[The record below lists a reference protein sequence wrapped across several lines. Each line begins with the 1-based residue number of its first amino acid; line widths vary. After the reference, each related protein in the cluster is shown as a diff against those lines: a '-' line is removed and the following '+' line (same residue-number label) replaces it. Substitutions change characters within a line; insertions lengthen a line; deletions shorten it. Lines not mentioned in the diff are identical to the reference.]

1 MSVQMYSIHTNKFIP
16 PSELELELKLEKYF
30 GLGQI
35 LNTMFGDFN

>member
-1 MSVQMYSIHTNKFIP
+1 MYSIHTNKFIP
-16 PSELELELKLEKYF
+16 PSELELELEKYF